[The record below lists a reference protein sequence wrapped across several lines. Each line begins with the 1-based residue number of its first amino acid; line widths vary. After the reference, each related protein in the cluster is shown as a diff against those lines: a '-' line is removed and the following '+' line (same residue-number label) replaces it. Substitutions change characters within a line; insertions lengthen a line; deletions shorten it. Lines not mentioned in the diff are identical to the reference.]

1 MRGFAWGRRGLAEMF
16 IARKHLTGQGVCCRR
31 RKGAKAQTQTIA
43 AWRARTLGNKFG
55 SCRAFAL
62 GRKAQTADKEK
73 HHACNEEG

>member
-16 IARKHLTGQGVCCRR
+16 NARKHLTGHGVCWRNR
-31 RKGAKAQTQTIA
+31 DGATAQTQTVA
-43 AWRARTLGNKFG
+43 TWRARSLDNKFG
-55 SCRAFAL
+55 SCRTVAL